1 MIPMIVLKVKKHE
14 EGLLILD
21 DITGPQEVIEGEEV
35 EFRLPI
41 TKSSHLALKDEEVRA
56 DVDAT
61 WSCDPGSRPLPR
73 QVLYVSTESVE
84 AIIRF
89 KPDPNDATV
98 EERKEGVMKRT
109 LTVTVSYREGYRISR
124 KIQSRKFTVRLNSE
138 QIVRRIP
145 PSLGNILGLT
155 PKSMR

>member
-1 MIPMIVLKVKKHE
+1 M
-14 EGLLILD
+14 
-21 DITGPQEVIEGEEV
+21 
-35 EFRLPI
+35 
-41 TKSSHLALKDEEVRA
+41 SSHLALKDEEVRA

-61 WSCDPGSRPLPR
+61 WSFEPGSKPLPR
-73 QVLYVSTESVE
+73 QVLYVSSQGAE

-89 KPDPNDATV
+89 RPDPHDAKV
-98 EERKEGVMKRT
+98 EERKEGVMERT
-109 LTVTVSYREGYRISR
+109 LTVTISYREGYRISR